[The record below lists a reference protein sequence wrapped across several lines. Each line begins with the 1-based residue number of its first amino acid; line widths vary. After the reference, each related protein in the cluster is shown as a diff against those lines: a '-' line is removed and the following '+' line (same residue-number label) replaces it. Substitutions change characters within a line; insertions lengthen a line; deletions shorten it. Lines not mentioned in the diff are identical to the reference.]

1 MSISHNTQ
9 DGNGLPNTNSIRDTS
24 TSSVSPNNITLT
36 YSQEVVGMIDSFYY
50 RPNNDFQI
58 YHINCKE
65 IIFNELISQ
74 VNDYLNSSH
83 NYHYSNNLFVFYF
96 QNPNDHRIYR
106 VDCEMIP
113 HSNIVQ
119 YLNSNIYDV
128 ELNQSEQQQTLE
140 FSNGQK
146 QNLEFHLKQ
155 FFITN
160 MSIGNNFID
169 SRSRSNAS
177 LVNSF
182 QPNTTDNDQY
192 STSQQHSN
200 N

>member
-1 MSISHNTQ
+1 MSTSHDTQ
-9 DGNGLPNTNSIRDTS
+9 DVSNINSIQNTS
-24 TSSVSPNNITLT
+24 TSNNMSLS
-36 YSQEVVGMIDSFYY
+36 YSQETVGMIDTFYY

-74 VNDYLNSSH
+74 VNGYLNSSH
-83 NYHYSNNLFVFYF
+83 NNLYSNNFFVFYF
-96 QNPNDHRIYR
+96 QNPNNQRIYR
-106 VDCEMIP
+106 VDCEMIL

-119 YLNSNIYDV
+119 YLNSNIYGV
-128 ELNQSEQQQTLE
+128 EFNQSEQPQTLE
-140 FSNGQK
+140 FSNWQK

-160 MSIGNNFID
+160 MNIRNNFID
-169 SRSRSNAS
+169 NGMNNGSNAS
-177 LVNSF
+177 LVNTF
-182 QPNTTDNDQY
+182 QQNATDNNQY
-192 STSQQHSN
+192 STFQQDSN

>member
-1 MSISHNTQ
+1 MSTSHDTQ
-9 DGNGLPNTNSIRDTS
+9 DVSNINSIQNTS
-24 TSSVSPNNITLT
+24 TSNNMSLS
-36 YSQEVVGMIDSFYY
+36 YSQETVGMIDTFYY
-50 RPNNDFQI
+50 RPNNDVQI

-74 VNDYLNSSH
+74 VNGYLNSSH
-83 NYHYSNNLFVFYF
+83 NNLYSNNFFVFYF
-96 QNPNDHRIYR
+96 QNPNNQRIYR

-119 YLNSNIYDV
+119 YLNSNVYGV
-128 ELNQSEQQQTLE
+128 EFNQSEQPQTLE
-140 FSNGQK
+140 FSNWQK

-160 MSIGNNFID
+160 MNIRNNFID
-169 SRSRSNAS
+169 NGMDNGSNAS
-177 LVNSF
+177 LVNTF
-182 QPNTTDNDQY
+182 QQNATDNNQY
-192 STSQQHSN
+192 STFPQDSN

>member
-1 MSISHNTQ
+1 MSTSHDTQ
-9 DGNGLPNTNSIRDTS
+9 DVSNINSIQNTS
-24 TSSVSPNNITLT
+24 TSNNMSLS
-36 YSQEVVGMIDSFYY
+36 YSQETVGMIDTFYY

-74 VNDYLNSSH
+74 VNGYLNSSH
-83 NYHYSNNLFVFYF
+83 NNLYSNNFFVFYF
-96 QNPNDHRIYR
+96 QNPNNQRIYR
-106 VDCEMIP
+106 VDCEMIL

-119 YLNSNIYDV
+119 YLNSNIYGV
-128 ELNQSEQQQTLE
+128 EFNQSEQPQTLE
-140 FSNGQK
+140 FSNWQK

-160 MSIGNNFID
+160 MNIRNNFID
-169 SRSRSNAS
+169 NGMDNGSNAS
-177 LVNSF
+177 LVNTF
-182 QPNTTDNDQY
+182 QQNATDNNQY
-192 STSQQHSN
+192 STFQQDSN